1 MDKNTGLSSRAA
13 FSKRLI
19 APRIPIHGIV
29 RVLQQVRTF
38 LVSETVGGHEGV
50 FDCSRS
56 TGSPR
61 GVETAL

>member
-1 MDKNTGLSSRAA
+1 MDRKIGFVFAR
-13 FSKRLI
+13 RLFESLF

-29 RVLQQVRTF
+29 RVLQQIRTLLVR
-38 LVSETVGGHEGV
+38 ETVGGHVGRL
-50 FDCSRS
+50 DCSRS